1 LLPLSARHK
10 IEHALAGAQR
20 NWLAKLC
27 RERGPFAAV
36 QLADGAISTAAFAS
50 AVAQVQAGP
59 MIVPNTLKLLV
70 YGQAESAKP

>member
-27 RERGPFAAV
+27 GERGPFAAV
-36 QLADGAISTAAFAS
+36 QLAGAFIKLIKFRGVTRAA
-50 AVAQVQAGP
+50 
-59 MIVPNTLKLLV
+59 L
-70 YGQAESAKP
+70 